1 MLGTAGENSS
11 KKGIPVSSLEI
22 VLVAALVLLAVL
34 SGLDAIPII
43 LFALNPDAM
52 RYSFDDPP
60 EEQEKLSRS
69 KELREWIGR
78 LRDMGFSMLGIKA
91 ERLPLWGRTFR
102 EAALV
107 SRAAD
112 TYASIVL
119 HPDGRPASLYFFTPF
134 ENGGAVFTRDHPYGA
149 EAEGETLSV
158 KNVPSKDFREIMESH
173 ERRLRI
179 FTDRG
184 MRPLIGSGQQ
194 ARIDATGLFYKSAYA
209 RQSGHY
215 FASPG
220 VLGFFLSVAI
230 LAMILVWNVFVLR

>member
-1 MLGTAGENSS
+1 M
-11 KKGIPVSSLEI
+11 SSLEI
-22 VLVAALVLLAVL
+22 GLVGALVILAVI
-34 SGLDAIPII
+34 SGLDAIPVI

-60 EEQEKLSRS
+60 EEQERLSRS

-78 LRDMGFSMLGIKA
+78 LRDMGFSMLGIKG

-119 HPDGRPASLYFFTPF
+119 HPDGSPASLYFFTPF

-149 EAEGETLSV
+149 EAESGILSV
-158 KNVPSKDFREIMESH
+158 KNIPSKDFRKIMESH
-173 ERRLRI
+173 EARLRI
-179 FTDRG
+179 FTERG
-184 MRPLIGSGQQ
+184 MRPKIGSSQQ
-194 ARIDATGLFYKSAYA
+194 ARIEATGIFYKSAYA

-220 VLGFFLSVAI
+220 VLGFFLCTAI
-230 LAMILVWNVFVLR
+230 LVIILVRNVFVLR